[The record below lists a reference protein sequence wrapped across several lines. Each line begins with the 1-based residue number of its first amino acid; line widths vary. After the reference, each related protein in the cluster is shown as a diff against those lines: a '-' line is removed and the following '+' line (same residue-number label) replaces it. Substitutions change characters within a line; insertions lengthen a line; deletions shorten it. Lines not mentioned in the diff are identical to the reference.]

1 MKANFTYIVT
11 AKMPDNLKMLIDI
24 ANNYWWSWDRDGK
37 DIFSKIDPKLW
48 NKVSHNPILLLNT
61 VDNARLEHL
70 SNDQEYVLFVNSV
83 YERLQKYL
91 SDNKYYQNAYSEIN
105 GSIVYFSTEY
115 GIHESFPNYSG
126 GLGILSGDHLK
137 SSSDLGLPMV
147 AIGLLYQQGYF
158 KQKINASGWQT
169 EIYTYNDFYSMPLK
183 ITKINGENLIIE
195 IETANIK
202 IFAQVWELNAGRVK
216 LYLLDTNIDKNSDP
230 AIRKLTDQLYGGD
243 RETRILQEI
252 VLGIGG
258 VRTLRALGIRASA
271 FHINEGHAA
280 FALLER
286 TKYLMQ
292 DHNVDFWTAVN
303 LTKAGSIFTTH
314 TPVPAGNEVFKVEM
328 MQKYFS
334 NYIIDLGI
342 SFEDLLKLG
351 MIVEQKENEY
361 FSMTILGLRLTNYRN
376 GVSKLHGEV
385 SRKMW
390 ANLWSEFPLENIPI
404 GHITNG
410 IHTLTWLSREFAELF
425 DKYLDINWR
434 DNIDNDNTW
443 DKIQNIPNEE
453 IWREKQRRRTKL
465 VQFIRDYIS
474 KHQKHTMTGEQILSI
489 SSFLNP
495 DTLTIGFARRFATY
509 KRATLLFRDIER
521 LKSIVF
527 NSEMPVQIII
537 SGKSHPNDKAGKESI
552 QNIITK
558 IKENHLEKHVIFIE
572 NYDMG
577 VARMLVKGCDVWLN
591 NPIRPL
597 EASGTSG
604 MKAGLNGTLNFSVL
618 DGWWDESYNGE
629 NGFSIGD
636 GEESEDYEVLA
647 ERESKY
653 MYDILEKSII
663 PKFYDRNHNRV
674 PDNWVRF
681 MKNSIQT
688 ISGKFS
694 TNRMVKDYT
703 DKYYVNAIKEFNKLD
718 QNYNAIIGYKEW
730 KDKILLNWNNLK
742 IVSFKTTSLDKLNVG
757 DDIVFE
763 AEIDLAGL
771 YPNDVKLEV
780 VNGLIDA
787 DGNMY
792 DLQYLELNYISNN
805 GSLFYFK
812 NNLKSNISGKQ
823 GLKFRIIPNN
833 EYLINP
839 QDLYIGKW
847 FE

>member
-1 MKANFTYIVT
+1 MKAKISYIVT
-11 AKMPDNLKMLIDI
+11 AKVPDNLKNLIEI
-24 ANNYWWSWDRDGK
+24 AHNYWWCWDRDGK

-48 NKVSHNPILLLNT
+48 NKVTHNPILMINT
-61 VDNARLEHL
+61 VDIKRLEEL
-70 SNDQEYVLFVNSV
+70 SNDQEYVLFVNSEH
-83 YERLQKYL
+83 ERLNKYL
-91 SDNKYYQNAYSEIN
+91 TQNRYYQNNYSDVK

-169 EIYTYNDFYSMPLK
+169 EIYNYNDFYSMPLK

-195 IETANIK
+195 IETADIT

-216 LYLLDTNIDKNSDP
+216 LYLLDTNINKNTDP
-230 AIRKLTDQLYGGD
+230 EIRKLTDQLYGGN

-258 VRTLRALGIRASA
+258 VRVLRTLGIRASA

-286 TKYLMQ
+286 TKYLME
-292 DHNVDFWTAVN
+292 DHNIDFWTAVN
-303 LTKAGSIFTTH
+303 LTKAGSLFTTH
-314 TPVPAGNEVFKVEM
+314 TPVPAGNEVFKKELII
-328 MQKYFS
+328 KYIGHFVDRLHIS
-334 NYIIDLGI
+334 ID
-342 SFEDLLKLG
+342 DLLKLG
-351 MIVEQKENEY
+351 MIGEAKDNDH

-390 ANLWSEFPLENIPI
+390 SSLWSKFPLENIPI

-425 DKYLDINWR
+425 DKYLDNNWR
-434 DNIDNDNTW
+434 DNIDDDNTW
-443 DKIQNIPNEE
+443 EKVQNIPNEE

-465 VQFIRDYIS
+465 VQFVRDYIS
-474 KHQKHTMTGEQILSI
+474 KHQKHTLSAEQILNL

-495 DTLTIGFARRFATY
+495 DALTIGFARRFATY
-509 KRATLLFRDIER
+509 KRATLLFSDIDR
-521 LKSIVF
+521 LKSILF
-527 NSEMPVQIII
+527 NVEKPVQIII
-537 SGKSHPNDKAGKESI
+537 SGKAHPNDTAGKESI
-552 QNIITK
+552 QSIITK
-558 IKENHLEKHVIFIE
+558 IKENGLEKHIIFIE
-572 NYDMG
+572 NYDMII
-577 VARMLVKGCDVWLN
+577 ARMLIKGCDVWLN

-618 DGWWDESYNGE
+618 DGWWDESYTGE
-629 NGFSIGD
+629 NGFPIGD

-663 PKFYDRNHNRV
+663 PKFYDRNSNLI
-674 PDNWVRF
+674 PDDWARY
-681 MKNSIQT
+681 MKNSIET

-694 TNRMVKDYT
+694 SNRMVKNYT
-703 DKYYVNAIKEFNKLD
+703 DNYYVNAIREFNKLD
-718 QNYNAIIGYKEW
+718 QNPQAIVGYKEW
-730 KDKILLNWNNLK
+730 KDKVLYNWGLVNINSISSTNLEK
-742 IVSFKTTSLDKLNVG
+742 INFG
-757 DDIVFE
+757 DEIIFE
-763 AEIDLAGL
+763 AEIELAGL
-771 YPNDVKLEV
+771 HPNDVKLEA

-792 DLQYLELNYISNN
+792 DLQYLELNYISNI
-805 GSLFYFK
+805 GSIYYYK
-812 NNLKSNISGKQ
+812 NNIQSNRSGKQ
-823 GLKFRIIPNN
+823 GLNFRIIPNN

-839 QDLYIGKW
+839 QDMYICKW
-847 FE
+847 YE